1 VGAASDSIPGIT
13 VDVDDLVRVQSQL
26 SGISLTSLRKRSSFR
41 SGARETRFRGR
52 GMEYE
57 ESRAYVAGDDVRT
70 MDWRVMARM
79 GEAHTK
85 VFAEEKQRSFLLA
98 VDLSASMYFGTQYAF
113 KSCAAAYAAATIGW
127 LATMAGDRLGG
138 LIVTP
143 LSHQEVRPGKNRSGL
158 MAVFH
163 HLAEQTRL
171 PLPFENTER
180 RINFLLRELMR
191 VVKPGSNIALISDFL
206 GIDQQSS
213 ELISGLARHNDISAF
228 WIHDRTEVEHWS
240 PGHYKLLV
248 GNEKVGVDIPPSS
261 DGSWLKDQQ
270 DRHCGRIETLSANFG
285 IPLLPLSCNS
295 NVTAQIVNNLGSS

>member
-1 VGAASDSIPGIT
+1 MGAASDSIPGIT
-13 VDVDDLVRVQSQL
+13 VDIEDLVRVQAQL
-26 SGISLTSLRKRSSFR
+26 SGISLTNLRKRSSFR
-41 SGARETRFRGR
+41 SGARETRYRGR

-113 KSCAAAYAAATIGW
+113 KSCAAAYTAATIGW
-127 LATMAGDRLGG
+127 LATLSGDRLGG
-138 LIVTP
+138 LIVSP

-158 MAVFH
+158 MGVFH

-171 PLPFENTER
+171 PLPFENNEN
-180 RINFLLRELMR
+180 RINFLLRELLR

-206 GIDQQSS
+206 GIDQQTS
-213 ELISGLARHNDISAF
+213 ELLSGLSRHNDISAF
-228 WIHDRTEVEHWS
+228 WVHDQSEVEHWPS
-240 PGHYKLLV
+240 GHYQLLV
-248 GNEKVGVDIPPSS
+248 EGEKIGVDIPRYR
-261 DGSWLKDQQ
+261 DGSWLTDEQ
-270 DRHCGRIETLSANFG
+270 DKHCARIESLTSSVG
-285 IPLLPLSCNS
+285 IPLMPLSCNQDITS
-295 NVTAQIVNNLGSS
+295 QIVQSLGSL